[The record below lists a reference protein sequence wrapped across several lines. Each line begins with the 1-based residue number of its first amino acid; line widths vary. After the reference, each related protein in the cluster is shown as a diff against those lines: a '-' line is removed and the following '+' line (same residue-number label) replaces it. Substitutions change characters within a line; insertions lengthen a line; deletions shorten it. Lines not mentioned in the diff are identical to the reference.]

1 MTSPSKESLAE
12 TKPVRE
18 IFNVANISQP
28 DVSDQLLKKW
38 RLWKTLRI
46 CAWISRFIRN
56 VGKRNDSRKG
66 PLSIAEIQERETW
79 WINRVQARNQDSPKF
94 EEDRARLNLRPTGGI
109 LKCHV
114 SRNLL
119 RFKSRW
125 LLAHDPRHFT
135 IGTVFFVIFIKY
147 KYLHLF
153 SARRFQC
160 LILFRSTQHT
170 CVSSI
175 HSLLCDSRAPQCE
188 LNQHTQLY
196 PYHLTHIHFL
206 PLFIV
211 SEQEYI
217 FYYPQ
222 VPLRNWNMFTD
233 IFVPILWFIISPQ
246 STTPSQVMSVTS
258 LCGIGC
264 YHYKAKFMSH
274 HVFMHATI

>member
-1 MTSPSKESLAE
+1 MASLNAMCRVTYCDLSHAGCWLTIQDTSQLGLYFLLYLLS
-12 TKPVRE
+12 T
-18 IFNVANISQP
+18 NIYTCL
-28 DVSDQLLKKW
+28 V
-38 RLWKTLRI
+38 
-46 CAWISRFIRN
+46 
-56 VGKRNDSRKG
+56 
-66 PLSIAEIQERETW
+66 
-79 WINRVQARNQDSPKF
+79 
-94 EEDRARLNLRPTGGI
+94 
-109 LKCHV
+109 HV
-114 SRNLL
+114 
-119 RFKSRW
+119 
-125 LLAHDPRHFT
+125 
-135 IGTVFFVIFIKY
+135 V
-147 KYLHLF
+147 
-153 SARRFQC
+153 FQC

-246 STTPSQVMSVTS
+246 FITPSQVMSVTS

-264 YHYKAKFMSH
+264 YHYKAKFISH